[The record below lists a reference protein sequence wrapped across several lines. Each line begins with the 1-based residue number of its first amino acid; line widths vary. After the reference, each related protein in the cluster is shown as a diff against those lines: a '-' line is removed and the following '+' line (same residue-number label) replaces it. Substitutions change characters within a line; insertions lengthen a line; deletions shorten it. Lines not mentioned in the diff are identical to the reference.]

1 MKNTN
6 KLILGAIVLL
16 LSTGVALSSA
26 SASGHAA
33 TEAAEEVVI
42 KQTTDDM
49 ATEAAGEVVDSAKEK
64 AIGIA
69 KEQAD
74 TAVDAGVEKAT
85 ETLIPADAVKKA
97 AE

>member
-26 SASGHAA
+26 SANAPA
-33 TEAAEEVVI
+33 VTEAAKEVVT
-42 KQTTDDM
+42 QTTGDM
-49 ATEAAGEVVDSAKEK
+49 AKEAAGEVVDSAKEK

-74 TAVDAGVEKAT
+74 TAVDAGVEKVT
-85 ETLIPADAVKKA
+85 EALSPADAVKKA